1 MQGHFKV
8 FYITVVTR
16 DTHRQRSQRDN
27 VIFFALQE
35 DFEES
40 WYCLFAA
47 VSLEGV
53 HMTEA
58 PRVLHFSAFIMNLL
72 EQMLPIEW

>member
-1 MQGHFKV
+1 MQGHFIV
-8 FYITVVTR
+8 FYKTVVTR
-16 DTHRQRSQRDN
+16 DTHIQRLKSTQRDK

-40 WYCLFAA
+40 WYCMFAA

-53 HMTEA
+53 
-58 PRVLHFSAFIMNLL
+58 PFYSY
-72 EQMLPIEW
+72 PS

>member
-1 MQGHFKV
+1 MSVLV
-8 FYITVVTR
+8 FYKTVVTR
-16 DTHRQRSQRDN
+16 DTPIQRLKRTQRDK
-27 VIFFALQE
+27 VLFFALQE

-53 HMTEA
+53 
-58 PRVLHFSAFIMNLL
+58 PFSIY
-72 EQMLPIEW
+72 PS